1 LRRPATDTAT
11 MIGKRYNRLTV
22 LSEAPAKKLRIMILC
37 RCECGTEKVIEAR
50 QVLNGKTKSCSC
62 LHSDI
67 SRTTYRKRNFVRTR
81 TNPLDAIDED
91 IVG

>member
-1 LRRPATDTAT
+1 MRYPATDTAA

-62 LHSDI
+62 LQSDI
-67 SRTTYRKRNFVRTR
+67 SRTKYRKRNPIRNR
-81 TNPLDAIDED
+81 NNPLDYIDED
-91 IVG
+91 II